1 MQACDG
7 IPESSERVGHDSL
20 SNVGGTVG
28 TGDLT
33 ALLRSLSVD
42 HEDLWYFDPFFLL
55 PAVLCKPCSAACAA

>member
-33 ALLRSLSVD
+33 ALLRSPSVD
-42 HEDLWYFDPFFLL
+42 HEDLWYFDPF
-55 PAVLCKPCSAACAA
+55 